1 MGGRSLR
8 AQTWRRVRPWIQAVL
23 FLLFV
28 SLFLMAGR
36 DLRLPADLFFR
47 LDPLAGLAGMLAS
60 RRLIPA
66 FLLGALLALVLALA
80 LGRVWCGWICPL
92 GTVLDWTPG
101 RRPRLDQPDPSP
113 RWRQAKYF
121 LLTLILIAALA
132 GNLTFL
138 ILDPIT
144 LLYRTSAAALWP
156 ASNFLISRAEAL
168 AYAVP
173 FLQAPIDIFEAA
185 ARGPILPLYQPL
197 YRGNVWVALFFVS
210 ILALN
215 AARKRFWCR
224 YLCPLGALL
233 GLVAKVAWLRRV
245 VGNGCIDCHLCAR
258 ACPMGTID
266 PARGHASD
274 PSECTL
280 CLDCVPVCSRSEQHF
295 VGHWRPAAWRAYD
308 PSRRQVL
315 ASAGAA
321 LALLGLFGAEPA
333 AGREHP
339 YLIRPPGARENDFLA
354 KCIRCGI
361 CVRVCPT
368 SGLQPS
374 LGEAGWAGLW
384 TPVLIPRLGYCDYAC
399 NACGQAC
406 PVGAIPPLTLE
417 EKRQAVIGHAYID
430 QNRCIPWADLRDCI
444 VCEEMCP
451 IPDKAIVLEEVDVQT
466 PDGELVHVRRPHVVR
481 ERCIGCGICENH
493 CPLNGEAAIR
503 VYVPT
508 DLSVGF

>member
-1 MGGRSLR
+1 MR
-8 AQTWRRVRPWIQAVL
+8 AQSWHRMRPWIQIVSFLL
-23 FLLFV
+23 FLL
-28 SLFLMAGR
+28 LFMTAGR
-36 DLRLPADLFFR
+36 VPWPPTDLYFL
-47 LDPLAGLAGMLAS
+47 LDPLVGIAGMLAS
-60 RRLIPA
+60 RHLLPTL
-66 FLLGALLALVLALA
+66 LLGTFIALAVTLA

-92 GTVLDWTPG
+92 GTTLDWTPG
-101 RRPRLDQPDPSP
+101 RQPRLDQCDPSP
-113 RWRQAKYF
+113 HWRQAKYF
-121 LLTLILIAALA
+121 LLGLILIMALM
-132 GNLTFL
+132 GSLTLL

-144 LLYRTSAAALWP
+144 LLYRALATALWP
-156 ASNFLISRAEAL
+156 GLVHLITGAESAL
-168 AYAVP
+168 YQVP
-173 FLQAPIDIFEAA
+173 LLGVLIDAFEAA

-197 YRGNVWVALFFVS
+197 YRGNVLVLS
-210 ILALN
+210 LLGLILALN
-215 AARKRFWCR
+215 AIRKRFWCR

-233 GLVAKVAWLRRV
+233 GLASKVAWLRRV
-245 VGNGCIDCHLCAR
+245 VEEGCIDCHLCAR

-266 PARGHASD
+266 PARGHESD
-274 PSECTL
+274 PSECTM
-280 CLDCVPVCSRSEQHF
+280 CLDCVPVCLSSEQHF
-295 VGHWRPAAWRAYD
+295 VGHWRPAAWRSYD

-321 LALLGLFGAEPA
+321 LALVGLFGAEPA
-333 AGREHP
+333 TGREHP

-361 CVRVCPT
+361 CMRVCPT

-406 PVGAIPPLTLE
+406 PVGAIPPLSLE

-430 QNRCIPWADLRDCI
+430 RDRCIPWADLRDCI

-451 IPDKAIVLEEVDVQT
+451 IPDKAVVLEET
-466 PDGELVHVRRPHVVR
+466 EIRAPDGVVVRVRLPHVVR
-481 ERCIGCGICENH
+481 DQCIGCGICEYY

-503 VYVPT
+503 VYAPT
-508 DLSVGF
+508 

>member
-1 MGGRSLR
+1 LR

-23 FLLFV
+23 FLLFLY
-28 SLFLMAGR
+28 LFLTAGR
-36 DLRLPADLFFR
+36 DSWLPADLFFR

-60 RRLIPA
+60 RRLIPSL
-66 FLLGALLALVLALA
+66 LLGTLLALVLALA

-101 RRPRLDQPDPSP
+101 PRPRLDQPDPSP
-113 RWRQAKYF
+113 RWRQTKYF
-121 LLTLILIAALA
+121 LLTLILVAALA

-144 LLYRTSAAALWP
+144 LLYRTSATVLWP
-156 ASNFLISRAEAL
+156 VSNFLISRAETL
-168 AYAVP
+168 AYTVP
-173 FLQAPIDIFEAA
+173 FLQAPIDVFEAA
-185 ARGPILPLYQPL
+185 VRGPILPLYQPL
-197 YRGNVWVALFFVS
+197 YRGNVLVALFFVA

-215 AARKRFWCR
+215 AIRKRFWCR

-233 GLVAKVAWLRRV
+233 GLVGKVAWLRRV
-245 VGNGCIDCHLCAR
+245 VGDECIDCHLCAR

-315 ASAGAA
+315 TSAGAA

-339 YLIRPPGARENDFLA
+339 YLIRPPGARENDFLS

-451 IPDKAIVLEEVDVQT
+451 VPDKAIVLEEVDVQT